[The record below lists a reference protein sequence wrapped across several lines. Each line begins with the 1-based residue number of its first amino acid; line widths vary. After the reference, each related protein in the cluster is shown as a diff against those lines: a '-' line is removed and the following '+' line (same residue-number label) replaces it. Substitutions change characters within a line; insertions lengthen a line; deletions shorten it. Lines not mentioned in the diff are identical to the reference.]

1 LGASS
6 FAGLPLAATSGDPA
20 GVGADVTLLAWR
32 RRRELDLPA
41 FYVVGDPASLRRRAA
56 LLGLD
61 VPVAEVAPH
70 DAVSTFTGA
79 LPVVPVGSDV
89 ADDPGRPTSANAEAI
104 IGSIERAV
112 ADVLAGTASAVVTN
126 PISKHVLYGAGFRY
140 PGHTEFL
147 GQLALQWGR
156 PPADNIGHT
165 SGYRPVMMLA
175 GPLLRTVPVTVHV
188 SLSEAARTLSVDLI
202 VETGRIVAHDLAHK
216 FRITTPRLAVAG
228 LNPHAGE
235 QGAMGREDIDII
247 APAIEILRADGIEAF
262 GPLPADTLFHAAARE
277 TYDVALCMYHDQAL
291 IPVKTLAFDETVNIT
306 LGLPFVRTSPD
317 HGTAFDIAGTG
328 KARPDSF
335 AAALRLAAQL
345 TRAPADFSA
354 R

>member
-1 LGASS
+1 
-6 FAGLPLAATSGDPA
+6 
-20 GVGADVTLLAWR
+20 
-32 RRRELDLPA
+32 
-41 FYVVGDPASLRRRAA
+41 
-56 LLGLD
+56 
-61 VPVAEVAPH
+61 
-70 DAVSTFTGA
+70 
-79 LPVVPVGSDV
+79 
-89 ADDPGRPTSANAEAI
+89 
-104 IGSIERAV
+104 
-112 ADVLAGTASAVVTN
+112 
-126 PISKHVLYGAGFRY
+126 
-140 PGHTEFL
+140 
-147 GQLALQWGR
+147 
-156 PPADNIGHT
+156 
-165 SGYRPVMMLA
+165 
-175 GPLLRTVPVTVHV
+175 
-188 SLSEAARTLSVDLI
+188 